1 MNISPIE
8 VYFILQLD
16 SIRNAIVALLIIIG
30 LPTVI
35 SAVIFFLSFD
45 ACFEFDGTVR
55 ALTKKLCTMSL
66 SLFFVLFLVQAFI
79 PSTKQMAAVLILP
92 QVVNNEKVQQLP
104 GDILNLVQSLIKE
117 WTVQNSD
124 NTTDRKVVGNL

>member
-16 SIRNAIVALLIIIG
+16 SIRNTTGSLLFIIG
-30 LPTVI
+30 LLTAI
-35 SAVIFFLSFD
+35 SAVVFFLSFD
-45 ACFEFDGTVR
+45 DCFGSDGTVR
-55 ALTKKLCTMSL
+55 ALTKKLCTISL
-66 SLFFVLFLVQAFI
+66 SLFSVLLLVQAFI

-104 GDILNLVQSLIKE
+104 EDILNLVQSFIKE

-124 NTTDRKVVGNL
+124 NPTDRKMVGKL